1 MSWSHTVTTIQAAV
15 RWVAYGFLT
24 SLSVPLV
31 MAKTSVVATAVT
43 METVKVI
50 ACTYR
55 QGTWSDL
62 LSRLDI
68 ALSMYL
74 VHILFLDSY

>member
-1 MSWSHTVTTIQAAV
+1 MNLHTFITPISIITSGTGAMSRSHTVTTIQAAV

-55 QGTWSDL
+55 QGT
-62 LSRLDI
+62 
-68 ALSMYL
+68 
-74 VHILFLDSY
+74 